1 MITITNNQGGE
12 GNELTISQNAYETFY
27 KRLGYTIVGNEKEVS
42 VTKADT
48 PKKEAVEPKK
58 EEVVKPEKT
67 EKVSK
72 NKKISD

>member
-12 GNELTISQNAYETFY
+12 ETKLTVSRGAYETFY
-27 KRLGYTIVGNEKEVS
+27 KRLGYSILEDKKVEVS
-42 VTKADT
+42 AVKVDT
-48 PKKEAVEPKK
+48 SAK
-58 EEVVKPEKT
+58 EEITEKVEKPK